1 MEKLKIPKIER
12 IGLKKSQIK
21 DVDETENI
29 RRRKKEKDYQAY
41 RNNLNKLL
49 QQLEKDNI
57 EKEIQVDI
65 QFILQNDV
73 TAQAENL
80 KVNPCKSVLDFVQ
93 EEITR
98 RTVAEESSPTET
110 ASEDE
115 IKTLATNLTLKSKHN
130 ISGVPM

>member
-1 MEKLKIPKIER
+1 MRKLRIFSLLDFNLGGFRIFFNLKYGGGATEKLKIPKIER

-65 QFILQNDV
+65 QFILQNDI
-73 TAQAENL
+73 TAQAKNL
-80 KVNPCKSVLDFVQ
+80 S
-93 EEITR
+93 
-98 RTVAEESSPTET
+98 
-110 ASEDE
+110 
-115 IKTLATNLTLKSKHN
+115 
-130 ISGVPM
+130 